1 MTKINNKTVQK
12 SMSVKTEKGQK
23 TSNVKSTLIKMIDK
37 INILLAELATK
48 KDVQATTG
56 RDKRETSLQ
65 ILALLKQQ

>member
-1 MTKINNKTVQK
+1 MTKINNKTAQK

-48 KDVQATTG
+48 KMC
-56 RDKRETSLQ
+56 KLL
-65 ILALLKQQ
+65 LAEIKERHPFKSWHC

>member
-1 MTKINNKTVQK
+1 MTKINNKTAQK

-23 TSNVKSTLIKMIDK
+23 TSNVKSTLIK

-65 ILALLKQQ
+65 ILASLKQQ

>member
-1 MTKINNKTVQK
+1 MTKINNKTAQK

-23 TSNVKSTLIKMIDK
+23 TSNVKSTLIK
-37 INILLAELATK
+37 INILLTELATK

-65 ILALLKQQ
+65 ILASLKQQ